1 MRLMTSI
8 IRIAR
13 MKNKLIVMIL
23 LSFSSSAQNN
33 VIPGFRISM
42 NFVGF
47 DPTPNSPV
55 YVPITNNPAVNG
67 IFPANTFKLDY
78 ASDLANK
85 LYIMSGRDM
94 DLVQAQTNKT
104 VNYSDIQANDY
115 GPNGI
120 RPITDIAIANQMLAL
135 IPDYVPQINLP
146 LMSSLDYVQKVA
158 ALWRDNYKGKSVRI
172 ALGNEVWNVFAGNLG
187 DWNLQQAKA
196 EGFQGDNFRILGLR
210 QGERLGHHAQAWM
223 SVFNVNGNKTN
234 TIIEGFAPIAQYVQN
249 QIDGMA
255 LVGINP
261 KDLNARI
268 AIAQYDAGSSTD
280 LQGPLT
286 TPTQKKIALDKFA
299 DQLVRW
305 TLDHRA
311 LAQKYHLT
319 DVVDGYEARYGND
332 PTTDLQSWI
341 DFQLTP
347 EEEAHQILTWHK
359 IADASG
365 YDLADGVI
373 PIIMAEGYRGFP
385 WNGQGQ
391 FNLINLGMENDPT
404 VSGAY
409 RGTVAVED
417 FSRMPEPSVGVLLL
431 LLMRRGRHGR

>member
-1 MRLMTSI
+1 
-8 IRIAR
+8 
-13 MKNKLIVMIL
+13 
-23 LSFSSSAQNN
+23 
-33 VIPGFRISM
+33 
-42 NFVGF
+42 
-47 DPTPNSPV
+47 V

-67 IFPANTFKLDY
+67 IFPPNTFKADY

-104 VNYSDIQANDY
+104 VEYNQIQANDY

-135 IPDYVPQINLP
+135 IPDYV
-146 LMSSLDYVQKVA
+146 QKVA
-158 ALWRDNYKGKSVRI
+158 ALWRDNYKGKTVRV

-196 EGFQGDNFRILGLR
+196 EGFQGDDFRILGLR
-210 QGERLGHHAQAWM
+210 QGERLGQHAQVWM
-223 SVFNVNGNKTN
+223 NTFNGNGRKTN

-261 KDLNARI
+261 KDLNARL
-268 AIAQYDAGSSTD
+268 AIAQYDAGSDTD

-286 TPTQKKIALDKFA
+286 TPAQKKVALDKFA
-299 DQLVRW
+299 DQLVTW
-305 TLDHRA
+305 TLQHRSI
-311 LAQKYHLT
+311 AQKYGLV
-319 DVVDGYEARYGND
+319 DVVDAYELRFGNK
-332 PTTDLQSWI
+332 PTRSDGETQEWI
-341 DFQLTP
+341 DFQATP

-365 YDLADGVI
+365 YDLADGII
-373 PIIMAEGYRGFP
+373 PILMAEGYRGFP

-391 FNLINLGMENDPT
+391 FNLINLNQFDHPEL
-404 VSGAY
+404 SGAY

-417 FSRMPEPSVGVLLL
+417 IPEPRVGILMFGILLL
-431 LLMRRGRHGR
+431 RRKRG